1 MACIELAVHVMCS
14 CLHCATGL
22 VYQPSCLSLILLGS
36 CSHSLISLVVAC
48 VVTALITFP
57 LGLVVGIGV
66 CWCSK
71 RYSHERCGLKKKKP
85 VLPKSIELTDNPAYG
100 HIQGKPDDML

>member
-1 MACIELAVHVMCS
+1 MLQDW
-14 CLHCATGL
+14 LL
-22 VYQPSCLSLILLGS
+22 YQPSCLSLGS
-36 CSHSLISLVVAC
+36 PSHTLNLVVAC

-57 LGLVVGIGV
+57 LGLVVGNGV

-71 RYSHERCGLKKKKP
+71 RYSHERSGLKKRKP

-100 HIQGKPDDML
+100 HII

>member
-1 MACIELAVHVMCS
+1 M
-14 CLHCATGL
+14 TGHENISIL
-22 VYQPSCLSLILLGS
+22 PLIVGSPSHILS
-36 CSHSLISLVVAC
+36 HVVAC

-71 RYSHERCGLKKKKP
+71 RYSHERCGLKKRKP
-85 VLPKSIELTDNPAYG
+85 VLPKSIELTDNPAYE
-100 HIQGKPDDML
+100 HIQRKPDDVL

>member
-1 MACIELAVHVMCS
+1 MLQDW
-14 CLHCATGL
+14 LL
-22 VYQPSCLSLILLGS
+22 YQPSCFSLGS
-36 CSHSLISLVVAC
+36 PSHTLSLVVAC

-57 LGLVVGIGV
+57 LGLVVSIGV

-71 RYSHERCGLKKKKP
+71 RYSHERCGLKKRKP

-100 HIQGKPDDML
+100 HIQRKPDDVL

>member
-1 MACIELAVHVMCS
+1 MAFIKWAVHVMCS
-14 CLHCATGL
+14 YLHCATGL
-22 VYQPSCLSLILLGS
+22 VYHSSCLSLNLIGS
-36 CSHSLISLVVAC
+36 CLHTLSLVVAC

-71 RYSHERCGLKKKKP
+71 RYSHERCGLKKRKP

-100 HIQGKPDDML
+100 HI